1 MVQIE
6 ITSLFCAKKK
16 NITYNQ
22 MPNQEMLLNFGTL
35 RRFKNGPR
43 VSRGADDKL
52 LADETN
58 IAVVNAE

>member
-1 MVQIE
+1 
-6 ITSLFCAKKK
+6 
-16 NITYNQ
+16 
-22 MPNQEMLLNFGTL
+22 MPNQEMLLNFVTL